1 MWKVKVGCWVFFV
14 LKNWVAVISLCS
26 FSRQITILWIGLF
39 FCGAKLLFVAIFLL
53 IREAFLIICQ
63 APLAP
68 GIADLSY
75 VHMM

>member
-1 MWKVKVGCWVFFV
+1 MADI
-14 LKNWVAVISLCS
+14 LLCN
-26 FSRQITILWIGLF
+26 FNRKITIWWIGLF
-39 FCGAKLLFVAIFLL
+39 FCGAKLLSVAIFLL